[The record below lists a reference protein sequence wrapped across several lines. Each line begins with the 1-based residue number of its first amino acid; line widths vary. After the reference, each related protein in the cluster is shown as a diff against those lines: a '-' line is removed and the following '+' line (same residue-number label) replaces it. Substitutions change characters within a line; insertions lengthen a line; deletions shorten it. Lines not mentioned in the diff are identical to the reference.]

1 MSWANNSLQTLLTP
15 AKTASKLAQIAK
27 FDGRYLNM
35 PELLSKWVV
44 RVE

>member
-1 MSWANNSLQTLLTP
+1 VIDRKQ
-15 AKTASKLAQIAK
+15 LAQLAK

-44 RVE
+44 SVE